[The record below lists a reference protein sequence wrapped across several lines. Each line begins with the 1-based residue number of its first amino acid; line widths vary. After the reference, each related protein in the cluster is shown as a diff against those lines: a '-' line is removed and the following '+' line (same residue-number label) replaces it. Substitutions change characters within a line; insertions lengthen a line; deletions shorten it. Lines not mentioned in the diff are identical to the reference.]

1 MADPGSL
8 ASQLPNGPDH
18 VVRELADLKRQI
30 RELAPSIAASFQT
43 TVDILNQTIA
53 QLLEVQT
60 GAQSNLGPAI
70 TTTRQALATIT
81 FTVPTGYTKALVQAN
96 AVAMAYNDSAGVD
109 YLYCVASVDIGSSGG
124 ETYNSASPGY
134 ATSVTAPYY
143 VQLTDLTDGEEFV
156 VAANART
163 NTAAWSASTAN
174 LVTIYASV
182 IFQH

>member
-1 MADPGSL
+1 MRRIETIERQA
-8 ASQLPNGPDH
+8 
-18 VVRELADLKRQI
+18 RELG
-30 RELAPSIAASFQT
+30 PSIAASFQS
-43 TVDILNQTIA
+43 TVDGLNAAIA
-53 QLLEVQT
+53 QLLVVET

-70 TTTRQALATIT
+70 TTTRQALATIS

-96 AVAMAYNDSAGVD
+96 AVAMAYNNTTGVD

-124 ETYNSASPGY
+124 ETYNSAAVGY

-143 VQLTDLTDGEEFV
+143 VQLTGLTDGETFV

-163 NTAAWSASTAN
+163 NTATWGASTAN

-182 IFQH
+182 IFQR

>member
-1 MADPGSL
+1 MAAPGTPGAPAPAGEDFIVKKIADL
-8 ASQLPNGPDH
+8 DRQA
-18 VVRELADLKRQI
+18 RELG
-30 RELAPSIAASFQT
+30 PSIAKSFQT
-43 TVDILNQTIA
+43 TVDELNQAIA
-53 QLLEVQT
+53 QLLVVET

-70 TTTRQALATIT
+70 TTTRQALATIP

-96 AVAMAYNDSAGVD
+96 AVAMAYNNTSAVD
-109 YLYCVASVDIGSSGG
+109 YLYCMASVDIGSSGG
-124 ETYNSASPGY
+124 ETYSSAAVGY

-143 VQLTDLTDGEEFV
+143 VELTGLTDGETFV

-163 NTAAWSASTAN
+163 NTATWGASTAN